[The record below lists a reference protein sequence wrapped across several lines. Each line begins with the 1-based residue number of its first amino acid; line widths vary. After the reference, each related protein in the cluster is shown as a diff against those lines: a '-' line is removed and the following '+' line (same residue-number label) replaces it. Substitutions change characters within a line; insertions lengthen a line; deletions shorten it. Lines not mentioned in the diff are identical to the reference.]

1 MKDREAFYSG
11 RICCWYSAECEWDKA
26 GQHRC
31 PLAGSVYN
39 DCCESLTAN
48 ESVIGGRGS
57 IGAGL

>member
-1 MKDREAFYSG
+1 MARLGVSIHQFG
-11 RICCWYSAECEWDKA
+11 WVKA

-31 PLAGSVYN
+31 PVAGSVYN

-48 ESVIGGRGS
+48 ESAIGGGGS